1 MLKIIQ
7 NDKVIDVVNFPC
19 FIRFLPSGHVAIT
32 DKSSAQGIVGSD
44 TTSIYSFTP
53 VDYKTAGV
61 VTTAEITQEEFNRL
75 SALLKTGVAISADE
89 TALAQA
95 KRSTLKRLS
104 NTCKNKITAGFNIKL
119 SDGELYNFKL
129 TIEDQLNLMIIENQL
144 NSDQETFIY
153 HATDQPCKLFVRED
167 MIRIINAFKR
177 YTLYHTTYFN
187 AAKQYIKSLSDI
199 EKVNM
204 FTYGTDISDT
214 VDNIVLKQILKKG
227 GNIE

>member
-61 VTTAEITQEEFNRL
+61 VTTAEITLEEFNRL
-75 SALLKTGVAISADE
+75 SALLKTGVAVSADE

-144 NSDQETFIY
+144 NSGQETFIY
-153 HATDQPCKLFVRED
+153 HSTDQPCKLFVRDD

-214 VDNIVLKQILKKG
+214 VDNKVLKQILKKG
-227 GNIE
+227 GNVE

>member
-61 VTTAEITQEEFNRL
+61 VTTAEITLEEFNRL
-75 SALLKTGVAISADE
+75 SAQLKTGVAVSADE

-104 NTCKNKITAGFNIKL
+104 NTCKNKIMAGFNIKL

-144 NSDQETFIY
+144 NSGQETFIY
-153 HATDQPCKLFVRED
+153 HSTDQPCKLFVRDD

-214 VDNIVLKQILKKG
+214 VDNKVLKQILKKG
-227 GNIE
+227 GNVE